1 MLKSRQ
7 GEDMKIIIDTEKDL
21 IMSYIVEIEKV
32 KSKEIENT
40 YHYETTLRTADTLSN
55 RQLRLTGCSLGE
67 IFKMFGLAE
76 LDRDSIFEICEY
88 LTDLNE
94 NTNHTKANLHI
105 VPWKEKVELRVEG
118 LNGHEIART
127 TSAYDLSTLA
137 YNHFREKASTA
148 NVQ

>member
-1 MLKSRQ
+1 
-7 GEDMKIIIDTEKDL
+7 
-21 IMSYIVEIEKV
+21 
-32 KSKEIENT
+32 
-40 YHYETTLRTADTLSN
+40 
-55 RQLRLTGCSLGE
+55 
-67 IFKMFGLAE
+67 MFGLAE

-105 VPWKEKVELRVEG
+105 MPRKEKVELRVEG

-127 TSAYDLSTLA
+127 TGAYDLSMLA

-148 NVQ
+148 NV